1 MCFTIS
7 SSVSTELQC
16 DSVCGMCNLL
26 VHWLKTNWVD
36 TVSSASENDLVTHAL
51 NGTGCNVHSRKRFCV
66 ADEVGFH
73 VRLGPP
79 VWLYLGNLIFFIPLL
94 RGPAPPGGGGAEEVG
109 VGPPGSSMR
118 SFVSGT
124 SVINHSSIINGSC
137 IATCSSTSYLV
148 FNEIY
153 VIGILFL
160 LVGGLMLDRGGR
172 LRQVGLMI

>member
-94 RGPAPPGGGGAEEVG
+94 RGPAPPGGGGG
-109 VGPPGSSMR
+109 GGGGGGPPRLQHEIFRQRHQRHQSFQHHQRLLHRHLLQHQLFGVQRDLCHRDPFSSCR
-118 SFVSGT
+118 RP
-124 SVINHSSIINGSC
+124 H
-137 IATCSSTSYLV
+137 A
-148 FNEIY
+148 
-153 VIGILFL
+153 
-160 LVGGLMLDRGGR
+160 
-172 LRQVGLMI
+172 